1 MFKHV
6 SFYTYNLHHTHL
18 SSSHAGIGYA
28 LCRQLATQDNC
39 HVILTARNIERGQ
52 KATDT
57 IRKLGGSV
65 EFIPLDTSDENSIKN
80 AAKATK
86 DILSEKKLY
95 GIVNNAGIGLNT
107 GLSNE
112 MMLKTN
118 LYGPKLVCENFLDLL
133 DPKKGR
139 IVNLGSGSGPS
150 YVAGVRSIEDK
161 RILCSPD
168 SEECTWQWIENY
180 AEQNKQYGYGLT
192 KAMLACYTGLF
203 AREHPNI
210 LTSCVTPGFIATQ
223 MTEVS
228 CYMY

>member
-1 MFKHV
+1 M
-6 SFYTYNLHHTHL
+6 S
-18 SSSHAGIGYA
+18 
-28 LCRQLATQDNC
+28 
-39 HVILTARNIERGQ
+39 
-52 KATDT
+52 
-57 IRKLGGSV
+57 
-65 EFIPLDTSDENSIKN
+65 EN
-80 AAKATK
+80 
-86 DILSEKKLY
+86 KLY

-107 GLSNE
+107 GVSNE

-118 LYGPKLVCENFLDLL
+118 LYGPKLVCDNFLDLL
-133 DPKKGR
+133 DQTKGR
-139 IVNLGSGSGPS
+139 IVNLGSGGGPN

-210 LTSCVTPGFIATQ
+210 LTSCVSPGFIVTQ

-228 CYMY
+228 CFTCTCTEFEKCACDMNKTKLYLTRTCLFFLPYCPLHTLTTYRGMGQVKVLMRL